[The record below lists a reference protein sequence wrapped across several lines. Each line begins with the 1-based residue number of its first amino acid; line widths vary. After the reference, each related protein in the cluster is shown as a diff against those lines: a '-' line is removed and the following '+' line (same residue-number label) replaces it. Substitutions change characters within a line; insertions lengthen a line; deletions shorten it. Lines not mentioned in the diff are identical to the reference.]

1 MSEAKAGRGG
11 GPAAS
16 ATDPAGLTGRL
27 EVRLQELQAEQA
39 QSIPLSEVGA
49 IVADL
54 LLTLDGDITSADV
67 QLQNEL
73 RSLADYIH
81 RAHQE
86 LADLKAGDL
95 GRRQI
100 PDATDQ
106 LDAVVQAT
114 EEATGIFLD
123 AAEEV
128 QAIAREMNN
137 AQGQRLNEIANRI
150 FEASN
155 FQDIT
160 GQRITK
166 VVTTLRHIEE
176 RILWLTD
183 TFGLQDD
190 EEGRAGEDSR
200 RAARAGG
207 APSEDAEA
215 GLLNGPQL
223 PEKANSQADI
233 DALFD
238 SFD

>member
-1 MSEAKAGRGG
+1 M
-11 GPAAS
+11 
-16 ATDPAGLTGRL
+16 TDRL
-27 EVRLQELQAEQA
+27 EARLQQLEVEQR
-39 QSIPLSEVGA
+39 QSIPLNEVGT

-54 LLTLDGDITSADV
+54 LRTLDGDITSADV

-86 LADLKAGDL
+86 LANLKSGDL

-128 QAIAREMNN
+128 QAIARDMNN
-137 AQGQRLNEIANRI
+137 PQGERLNEIGNRI

-166 VVTTLRHIEE
+166 VVAILRHIEE
-176 RILWLTD
+176 KILWLTD
-183 TFGLQDD
+183 TFGVQD
-190 EEGRAGEDSR
+190 EEDGQSGDDRK
-200 RAARAGG
+200 RAAKPDGKA
-207 APSEDAEA
+207 SEDAEA
-215 GLLNGPQL
+215 ELLNGPQL
-223 PEKANSQADI
+223 PDKANSQADI